1 MRVMGFQPI
10 GFDEFARELEK
21 LGNIDEYAPELL
33 NAAAPTLEKELKN
46 QVSKAA
52 NKGYAT
58 GDLKDSIK
66 AKKPGKNVY
75 GHYVMVTA
83 EGKDK
88 KGVRNNEKLA
98 YLNYGTQKQQAR
110 PVISPAIK
118 SSESDCLKIMQQK
131 FNEVTK

>member
-1 MRVMGFQPI
+1 M
-10 GFDEFARELEK
+10 
-21 LGNIDEYAPELL
+21 
-33 NAAAPTLEKELKN
+33 
-46 QVSKAA
+46 
-52 NKGYAT
+52 
-58 GDLKDSIK
+58 
-66 AKKPGKNVY
+66 Y

-118 SSESDCLKIMQQK
+118 SSESDCLKIMQREIQRGDK
-131 FNEVTK
+131 VSVNEKNRTSDRRTIQRERVAVKMPT

>member
-1 MRVMGFQPI
+1 MGFQLM
-10 GFDEFARELEK
+10 GFDEFARELER

-58 GDLKDSIK
+58 GDLKKSIK

>member
-1 MRVMGFQPI
+1 M

-46 QVSKAA
+46 QVSKAT

-58 GDLKDSIK
+58 GDLKESIK

-88 KGVRNNEKLA
+88 KGVYYGVSA
-98 YLNYGTQKQQAR
+98 YH
-110 PVISPAIK
+110 
-118 SSESDCLKIMQQK
+118 SDFCRVLVSRSDLRDLYECIG
-131 FNEVTK
+131 V